1 LLGGRFH
8 DWNAALNRVPKHLM
22 KPQNRAVLM
31 LFAKATNA
39 SLLNRLIYLKR
50 SGVIAGWLRRQ
61 SSRGSDAGKIAS
73 LNKAKRMFSKGTV
86 LRAGL
91 GNLRRT
97 IDGVLPA
104 RQKPLIGRWRL
115 KHYAVTDSP
124 EGSRRPAVH
133 LQTVASQWRKQ
144 ITYLSV

>member
-22 KPQNRAVLM
+22 KPQNRA
-31 LFAKATNA
+31 
-39 SLLNRLIYLKR
+39 
-50 SGVIAGWLRRQ
+50 GQ
-61 SSRGSDAGKIAS
+61 PSRGSDAGKIAS
-73 LNKAKRMFSKGTV
+73 LNKANGMFSKGTV